1 MELNE
6 RSKKNLR
13 GVHPNMVRL
22 IEESAKETPLDFTV
36 TEGVRTAERQAQLYA
51 QGRTAKGAIVTTRDG
66 VIKKSNHQIKTDGF
80 GHAVD
85 LYASPAGVVKVNDA
99 KSLYVIASHIKNV
112 AQRLGIEIVWGGA
125 WKEPHDPPHFELR

>member
-13 GVHPNMVRL
+13 GVHSDLVRL
-22 IEESAKETPLDFTV
+22 IEESAKDTPVAFTV

-51 QGRTAKGAIVTTRDG
+51 QGRTTKGTIVTTKDG
-66 VIKKSNHQIKTDGF
+66 VVKKSNHQPKADGF
-80 GHAVD
+80 GYAVD

-99 KSLYVIASHIKNV
+99 KSLHVIASHIKQV
-112 AQRLGIEIVWGGA
+112 AQRIGVKVVWGGD
-125 WKEPHDPPHFELR
+125 WKSPHDPPHFELR